1 VRNFREVAEHPQS
14 AVREMFPMME
24 HRTAGPHRVTGTPVK
39 LSETPG
45 GPSGPAPRLG
55 EHTRA
60 VLRDYFTLDDA
71 RLDDLIARRVVFESP
86 AS

>member
-1 VRNFREVAEHPQS
+1 
-14 AVREMFPMME
+14 ME